1 MKKLYSFLLI
11 IGIFFSVSCSLNYL
25 NSENSEAS
33 IPEFCFKNASYT
45 KYEASKKNVSLKAEQ
60 LEQYKSD
67 NAVFAKNAVFET
79 YDTDG
84 KEDTAWKKVFVY
96 QHFSM
101 NRFLVDLNDFQKKN
115 MGTDLPKALEALG
128 HLHRDEIFSL
138 ASK

>member
-1 MKKLYSFLLI
+1 ALLKNCMGQTVPQLWLVGYAELKKN
-11 IGIFFSVSCSLNYL
+11 GIF
-25 NSENSEAS
+25 
-33 IPEFCFKNASYT
+33 ASYR
-45 KYEASKKNVSLKAEQ
+45 EELKQAYT
-60 LEQYKSD
+60 LP
-67 NAVFAKNAVFET
+67 
-79 YDTDG
+79 DG